1 MKILITAAP
10 IHLPGDQIGPPHPP
24 GPHHPHPPDHHHEH
38 RPPPEPIVEAL
49 RMLVRHKRF
58 TDVADVAACAHA
70 MGEEAAASIL
80 EEIDQAFASPPVDD
94 ALAALETRLR
104 LDAHLRTQRFLQA
117 AAGKPVGLI
126 FPLPPHI
133 HHTWISHAKVSIMIP
148 SGHPLPPHLQATGL
162 PLVTGTRE
170 CRAAVGG
177 FDTIVVEG
185 FRNND
190 HLVGNV
196 EAVDVLDR
204 NRIPSTSAVYVHLR
218 PHPHHDDVQFD
229 FEPTRLTVL

>member
-1 MKILITAAP
+1 
-10 IHLPGDQIGPPHPP
+10 
-24 GPHHPHPPDHHHEH
+24 
-38 RPPPEPIVEAL
+38 
-49 RMLVRHKRF
+49 MLVRHKKLA
-58 TDVADVAACAHA
+58 TVADVATCAHA

-104 LDAHLRTQRFLQA
+104 LETHLRTQRCLQA

-133 HHTWISHAKVSIMIP
+133 HHTWISLAKVSLMIP
-148 SGHPLPPHLQATGL
+148 SGHPLPPHLQAAGL
-162 PLVTGTRE
+162 PLLTGTRE

-177 FDTIVVEG
+177 FDTILVEG
-185 FRNND
+185 FRSNGQ
-190 HLVGNV
+190 LVGNV

-204 NRIPSTSAVYVHLR
+204 NRIPSTAAVYVHLR
-218 PHPHHDDVQFD
+218 PHRHHDDVQFD
-229 FEPTRLTVL
+229 FEPARLAVL